1 MGTRASFPVQ
11 SRLLTQDEKARVTGL
26 AERNGVSV
34 SALLRI
40 LALQADRE
48 GWSLEVQRAKKARP
62 TDE

>member
-1 MGTRASFPVQ
+1 MGSKFPIQ
-11 SRLLTQDEKARVTGL
+11 SRLATQDEKDRVEKL

-48 GWSLEVQRAKKARP
+48 GWSLEVQRSRKAKVANG
-62 TDE
+62 